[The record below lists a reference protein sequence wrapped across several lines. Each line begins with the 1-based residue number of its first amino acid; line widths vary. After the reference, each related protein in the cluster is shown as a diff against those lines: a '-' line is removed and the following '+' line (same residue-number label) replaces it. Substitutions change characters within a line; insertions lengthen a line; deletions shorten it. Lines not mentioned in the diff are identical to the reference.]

1 MDFAKSRGK
10 KNYIVKTLARCGSIC
25 NLCPKSILLS
35 RTKSSRGYKTKSNK
49 VAPVGCFSIYVGPN
63 KQRFTIKTEYAN
75 HPLFKLLLE
84 DAELEYGYNSQ
95 GPILIPCE
103 VDLFYRILAEIEIT
117 SSCDDDDEIR
127 VMGSCSPFGSNR
139 RLGKR
144 CGSYGLLTTSRLIKM
159 N

>member
-10 KNYIVKTLARCGSIC
+10 ENFIVKTLARCGSIC
-25 NLCPKSILLS
+25 NLCPKSNLLS
-35 RTKSSRGYKTKSNK
+35 RTKSKSNK
-49 VAPVGCFSIYVGPN
+49 VAPVGCFSVYVGPN
-63 KQRFTIKTEYAN
+63 KQRFIIKTEYAN

-84 DAELEYGYNSQ
+84 DAELEYGYDSQ

-103 VDLFYRILAEIEIT
+103 VDLFYRILAEIEIS
-117 SSCDDDDEIR
+117 SSCDDDNEIR

-139 RLGKR
+139 RLGNR
-144 CGSYGLLTTSRLIKM
+144 CGSYGVLTTSRLIKM